1 LKLTEFDFEL
11 PAAQIAQTPASRRD
25 ASRLMTLDRRSG
37 EWSHRSFSDLPLL
50 LRPGDLLIVNDARVM
65 PARMLGRKR
74 PEGGKVELLATRPV
88 GSDQTMAALQRP
100 AGDLEWICLGKASK
114 GLKAGTEVELGAG
127 ISARVIQSMGDGE
140 YRVRFDAPEGITVDH
155 MLNRLGRTPLPPYIR
170 REPSE
175 EDSARY
181 QTVYASAP
189 GSVAAP
195 TAGLHFTRQLLD
207 ALENAGVQR
216 ASLTLEIGPGTF
228 LPVRVSIEQHQMH
241 AERYFIPAQ
250 TAAAIREAKERGA
263 RVVGVGTT
271 VVRALESSFEEQGNS
286 VREGAGE
293 TTLFIRPGFGFRVV
307 DALLTNFHLPRST
320 LLMLVSA
327 FAGRERILA
336 AYREAVLRG
345 YRFFSYGDA
354 MFIGE

>member
-1 LKLTEFDFEL
+1 
-11 PAAQIAQTPASRRD
+11 
-25 ASRLMTLDRRSG
+25 M
-37 EWSHRSFSDLPLL
+37 
-50 LRPGDLLIVNDARVM
+50 IVNDARVM

-74 PEGGKVELLATRPV
+74 PEGGKVELLTIRPV
-88 GSDQTMAALQRP
+88 GSDPTMEALQRP

-114 GLKAGTEVELGAG
+114 GLKAGTDVDLGAG
-127 ISARVIQSMGDGE
+127 ISARVIQSLGKGE
-140 YRVRFDAPEGITVDH
+140 YRVRFGAPEGITVDQ
-155 MLNRLGRTPLPPYIR
+155 MLNRLGKMPLPPYIR

-189 GSVAAP
+189 GAVAAP
-195 TAGLHFTRQLLD
+195 TAGLHFTERLLHE
-207 ALENAGVQR
+207 LESVGVQQ
-216 ASLTLEIGPGTF
+216 ASLTLEVGPGTF
-228 LPVRVSIEQHQMH
+228 LPVRDSIEKHRMH
-241 AERYFIPAQ
+241 SERYFIPIKAE
-250 TAAAIREAKERGA
+250 AAIREAKERGA

-271 VVRALESSFEEQGNS
+271 VVRALESSFDEQTHS

-327 FAGRERILA
+327 FGGRERILA